1 MDFVDQLQA
10 IAARMKKQIG
20 NINTEEATKNAFVMP
35 FIQALGY
42 DVFDPSEVIPE
53 FTADVGSK
61 KGEKVDYA
69 ICIDDKP
76 SMLFECKC
84 CDTKLDEVHAAQLRR
99 YFHVT
104 EARIGVLTNGRSYYF
119 YSDLEESNIM
129 DQKPFMEIDI
139 LNLDKQLLPEL
150 KKLTKSTFELDKMLT
165 TASELKYVR
174 AIKNILTDEMSA
186 PSVDFVRFCVGQV
199 YSGMKTQQVLD
210 QFTDIVKKAIK
221 QFVND
226 QINDRL
232 KTALSGQQEED
243 VVEDGAVIAPQ
254 EDQEEEIKDNG
265 IVTTQEE
272 LEGFYVTKAILR
284 EVVDVE
290 RVFHRDTKSYFGVIL
305 DDSNRKPL
313 CRLHLN
319 TVQKYI
325 GVFDDQKKETR
336 HPINS
341 LDEIYNYADQI
352 KAMVPYYDNDGE

>member
-10 IAARMKKQIG
+10 IAVRMEKQIG

-42 DVFDPSEVIPE
+42 DVFDPTEVIPE

-69 ICIDDKP
+69 ICIAEKP

-84 CDTKLDEVHAAQLRR
+84 CDTELGDVHAAQLRR

-104 EARIGVLTNGRSYYF
+104 EARIGVLTNGRYYFF

-139 LNLDKQLLPEL
+139 LDLDKQLLPEL

-174 AIKNILTDEMSA
+174 AIKNILAEEAHS
-186 PSVDFVRFCVGQV
+186 PSVEFVRFCVGQV
-199 YSGMKTQQVLD
+199 YAGMKTQQVLD
-210 QFTDIVKKAIK
+210 QFSDIVKKAFK

-232 KTALSGQQEED
+232 KTALSDQPEESIT
-243 VVEDGAVIAPQ
+243 DGAVLAVDDNVESEGP
-254 EDQEEEIKDNG
+254 KDNG
-265 IVTTQEE
+265 IDTTQEE
-272 LEGFYVTKAILR
+272 LEGYYVARAILR
-284 EVVDVE
+284 EVVDIE
-290 RVFHRDTKSYFGVIL
+290 RVHHRDTKSYFGIIL
-305 DDSNRKPL
+305 DDSNRKPI

-319 TVQKYI
+319 TAQKYI

-336 HPINS
+336 HPISS
-341 LDEIYNYADQI
+341 LDEIYNFSDQI
-352 KAMVPYYDNDGE
+352 KAMVPFYDNEQ